1 MSGRH
6 PVPER
11 GKPAAVPRDVSGRWP
26 IITGM
31 RRHRIGM
38 LIFGAAT
45 LVGLYFALQA
55 VTNPDVRPPLR
66 WSQALGINLT
76 FYYLW
81 ALTTPLVVVMARRFR
96 FESGR
101 WLISLAAHLGISM
114 LATAVEI
121 AIGEGILTL
130 LSIRAPDLA
139 GNVRTSF
146 IVNFQ
151 TSLPTYWLILF
162 VYLTFDY
169 YAKYRDREVRAA
181 QLAAQLSHAQLQAL
195 KMQLKPHFLFNT
207 LNSISSLM
215 YREVDAADAMLARLS
230 EFLRLTLDRDLDHE
244 VSLEEELRYVLS
256 YLEIEKI
263 RFEDRLRITVEVEAG
278 SERGLVPTLALQ
290 PLVENAIRHGIAP
303 RARGGSIAIRARRS
317 DENLHLTVSDDGIGQ
332 ATEGVR
338 EHVGLANTR
347 ARLQHLYGD
356 GHRFSF
362 SDCDGGGF
370 VVDIVIPFRTGAV
383 LS

>member
-1 MSGRH
+1 
-6 PVPER
+6 
-11 GKPAAVPRDVSGRWP
+11 
-26 IITGM
+26 
-31 RRHRIGM
+31 M

-101 WLISLAAHLGISM
+101 WLISLAAHLAVSM
-114 LATAVEI
+114 LVTAVEI
-121 AIGEGILTL
+121 VIGEGILTL
-130 LSIRAPDLA
+130 LAIRAPDLV

-230 EFLRLTLDRDLDHE
+230 EFLRLTLDRDLDQE

-263 RFEDRLRITVEVEAG
+263 RFEDRLRITVDVESG

-303 RARGGSIAIRARRS
+303 RARGGSIAIRARRF
-317 DENLHLTVSDDGIGQ
+317 DENLHLSVADDGIGQ
-332 ATEGVR
+332 ASDGVR

-370 VVDIVIPFRTGAV
+370 VVDIVIPFRTGTL